1 MTSNLRY
8 EDIEFD
14 VDSMV
19 KAAKNQVDF
28 LHLVDKVANLYEG
41 EVVRQAIFRYEKFW
55 LPLLAV
61 NDHLHVAAPL
71 DICWIWHCH
80 MLSPLAYAR
89 DCNKIFGKIFSYKH
103 MDTQER
109 MEGLITAEQL
119 WKQMYPNAPFY
130 NSDLMTFEIPS
141 GFVSCLTY
149 DLEAAVSRQRA
160 FYYQVS
166 LPHYTDN
173 KFLESSLVRYKKF
186 LHMKRCYP
194 DSFIVPC
201 YDIDLIWHTHQLF
214 PLLYKTDTMLLLGEH
229 FNHDDS
235 VNDRTE
241 GSKLCRSMSETQ
253 TMWEELFNEKFTNIA
268 SMYRGLPPNGKL
280 NNVSKDVVFQSSHK
294 LANLEIQSI
303 DVVRESANS
312 MKKKICGVKLCT
324 EFTSGIRIDLLKLKK
339 PTKEN
344 RWTKETHDISV
355 FDIDSRF
362 CDIITVKVKQS
373 GKIGIFKENV
383 KGCIEMNPLLA
394 KCMTMDEKIYEDTIV
409 NLSDGSLL
417 EMKYGITVTS
427 LSTCVLT
434 LHMGNFESC
443 VMPEYIEQLWGP
455 VTLPRLPEG
464 TDNVCSVASHKIVNM
479 TGAVTFTCR
488 IIHSIPLLMSAIHVF
503 CKDKLS
509 VVCQLIGSDQLPVQ
523 SQVADHKKCVTL
535 DPVKFERA
543 ILIKNNDGDWG
554 IALGQWSG
562 FRRGKSGGAS
572 GDPGHLK
579 VKLYKMA
586 NKSWIDLDLRNCYS
600 LGSYKFT
607 IDETEVDLVN
617 GTLMTKPDSKT
628 IAEHIAVSFSVSLLH
643 VLCQPHQNDWE
654 PGQENKVEMR
664 GRRRIQTLNV
674 GKVAMFTAAGMAIA
688 TPSNHHIRKKYGRRY
703 YPCYMGGA
711 TVLYLGDNSGSDWGT
726 DFDGCGNGC
735 GYGFGSDCNA
745 DGDVNGDTDGGD
757 GDGGDDDGGEGD
769 GGGCGGCGGCGGGDG
784 FGGGEG
790 GGGGWDSG
798 GGGGGWDSGGGG
810 DGGDGGGGGG
820 WGGDSGGGGDGGG
833 GDGGGCGGG
842 GCGGGGCGGCG
853 G

>member
-1 MTSNLRY
+1 MTLNLRY
-8 EDIEFD
+8 EDIAFDMFD
-14 VDSMV
+14 VDLV
-19 KAAKNQVDF
+19 EAAKKQVEF
-28 LHLVDKVANLYEG
+28 LHLVDKETNLYEG

-55 LPLLAV
+55 LPLLAINN

-80 MLSPLAYAR
+80 MLSPLSYAR
-89 DCNKIFGKIFSYKH
+89 DCNKIFGKILSHKL
-103 MDTQER
+103 MGGQER
-109 MEGLITAEQL
+109 KEGQITAEQL
-119 WKQMYPNAPFY
+119 WNQMYPNTPFY
-130 NSDLMTFEIPS
+130 NKDPITFEIPS
-141 GFVSCLTY
+141 DFVSCLTY
-149 DLEAAVSRQRA
+149 DLEAAVSRQKV

-201 YDIDLIWHTHQLF
+201 YDIDLIWHTHQLC
-214 PLLYKTDTMLLLGEH
+214 PLSYKTDTVRLLGEH

-268 SMYRGLPPNGKL
+268 CMYRGLPPNGKL

-344 RWTKETHDISV
+344 RWTKETHNISV

-383 KGCIEMNPLLA
+383 KGCVEMNPLLA

-417 EMKYGITVTS
+417 EIKYGITVTS

-509 VVCQLIGSDQLPVQ
+509 VVCQLIGSDQLPVY
-523 SQVADHKKCVTL
+523 SQVSDYKKCVTL
-535 DPVKFERA
+535 DPVKFERS

-562 FRRGKSGGAS
+562 FRRGRSGGIS

-579 VKLYKMA
+579 VKLYKIA
-586 NKSWIDLDLRNCYS
+586 NKSWIDLDLRNSYS

-607 IDETEVDLVN
+607 IDDTEVDLVN
-617 GTLMTKPDSKT
+617 GTIMTKPDSKT
-628 IAEHIAVSFSVSLLH
+628 IVEHIAVSFSVSLLH

-654 PGQENKVEMR
+654 PGQENKVVLR

-711 TVLYLGDNSGSDWGT
+711 TVLYLGDSSESDWGI
-726 DFDGCGNGC
+726 DLDGCGNGC
-735 GYGFGSDCNA
+735 GYGFGSDCHA
-745 DGDVNGDTDGGD
+745 DGDVNGDADGGDGVEGD
-757 GDGGDDDGGEGD
+757 GDGGDGD

-784 FGGGEG
+784 FGGGG
-790 GGGGWDSG
+790 GDGGGWDSG
-798 GGGGGWDSGGGG
+798 GDGGGWDSGGGG
-810 DGGDGGGGGG
+810 DGGGWGGGG

-842 GCGGGGCGGCG
+842 GCGGGGCGG
-853 G
+853 